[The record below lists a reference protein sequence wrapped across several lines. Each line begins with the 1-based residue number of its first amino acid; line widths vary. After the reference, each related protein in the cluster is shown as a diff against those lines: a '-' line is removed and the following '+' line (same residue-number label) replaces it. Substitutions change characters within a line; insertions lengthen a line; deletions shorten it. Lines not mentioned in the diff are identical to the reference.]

1 MLQSCS
7 AAVLQSKNSVPVGGE
22 RLEVTRKR
30 LKVEAEAEAEAKGRL
45 IKIILRREVYHVWLE
60 SYYRFYVAGVVH
72 CL

>member
-1 MLQSCS
+1 MF
-7 AAVLQSKNSVPVGGE
+7 
-22 RLEVTRKR
+22 RLEVKR

-60 SYYRFYVAGVVH
+60 SYYRFYVAGIVY

>member
-30 LKVEAEAEAEAKGRL
+30 LKVEAEAKGRL

-60 SYYRFYVAGVVH
+60 SYYRFYVTGVVH